1 VFHRV
6 NELWRV
12 GYHADP
18 LSVSIEYQ
26 GSGRFDDPQDERTV
40 LYGSDNVETCII
52 EIALPWS
59 LHVDASYAQ
68 RTEAPERD
76 IDPEL
81 QEAELDDAERDRMIA
96 MRPAHMPADLYDKAK
111 VYVALAEP
119 IVVLDLDDISV
130 RRDLAQIPEVAARMR
145 EHGLS
150 ELDRSALTGRYL
162 DLTQTIS
169 GHLMRHPFAGH
180 RFAGIRALSR
190 HAGVSYVLFE
200 DRYRLGTRMV
210 GPINLTPEDPDVIK
224 SALRLRLVP

>member
-18 LSVSIEYQ
+18 LSVLIEYQ
-26 GSGRFDDPQDERTV
+26 GSGRFDDPQQECTV

-52 EIALPWS
+52 ESALPWS

-68 RTEAPERD
+68 RTEPPERD
-76 IDPEL
+76 SDWEL
-81 QEAELDDAERDRMIA
+81 QQAELDDAERDRIIA

-130 RRDLAQIPEVAARMR
+130 RRDLAQIPEVALRMR

-150 ELDRSALTGRYL
+150 DLDRSVLMG
-162 DLTQTIS
+162 IS
-169 GHLMRHPFAGH
+169 GLKRWIASNFWGK
-180 RFAGIRALSR
+180 R
-190 HAGVSYVLFE
+190 
-200 DRYRLGTRMV
+200 
-210 GPINLTPEDPDVIK
+210 
-224 SALRLRLVP
+224 